1 MDQQPKQARSKKRIE
16 VILET
21 AEKILLETGVDDI
34 TIANISKISGLKRTS
49 TYKFFQTP
57 ESIKAALAAK
67 YFSELK
73 DEFSQNTSNIN
84 SSELSVIVLRSVE
97 IIYNYFH
104 TKNAAQDLILKNTT
118 SIPVNKEFFN
128 EVALCVQKFID
139 KNIEL
144 PKFFNNDGV
153 FRVFTQIIISIFSL
167 NTRESGSL
175 NEVGKIEASR
185 AAYAYMLNWVNQS
198 S

>member
-104 TKNAAQDLILKNTT
+104 TKKAAQDLILKNTT

-128 EVALCVQKFID
+128 EVALCVQSFID
-139 KNIEL
+139 RNIEL

-175 NEVGKIEASR
+175 NEVGKIEANR

>member
-21 AEKILLETGVDDI
+21 AENILVETGVDDI

-57 ESIKAALAAK
+57 
-67 YFSELK
+67 
-73 DEFSQNTSNIN
+73 EFSQNTSNIN

-104 TKNAAQDLILKNTT
+104 TKKAAQDLILKNTT

-128 EVALCVQKFID
+128 EVALCVQNFID

-175 NEVGKIEASR
+175 NEVGKIEANR

>member
-175 NEVGKIEASR
+175 NEVGKIEANR
-185 AAYAYMLNWVNQS
+185 AAHAYMLNLS
-198 S
+198 LIHI

>member
-104 TKNAAQDLILKNTT
+104 TKKAAQDLILKNTT

-175 NEVGKIEASR
+175 NEVGKIEANR
-185 AAYAYMLNWVNQS
+185 AAHAYMLNWVNQS

>member
-34 TIANISKISGLKRTS
+34 TIANISKISGLKEPLPIS
-49 TYKFFQTP
+49 FQTP

-175 NEVGKIEASR
+175 NEVGKIEANR

>member
-21 AEKILLETGVDDI
+21 AENILLETGVDDI

-104 TKNAAQDLILKNTT
+104 TKKAAQDLILKNTT

-128 EVALCVQKFID
+128 EVALCVQSFID

-175 NEVGKIEASR
+175 NEVGKIEANR
-185 AAYAYMLNWVNQS
+185 AAHAYMLNWVNQS

>member
-1 MDQQPKQARSKKRIE
+1 MDQQPKQARSKKRTE
-16 VILET
+16 VILQT

-104 TKNAAQDLILKNTT
+104 TKKAAQDLILKNTT

-175 NEVGKIEASR
+175 NEVGKIEANR
-185 AAYAYMLNWVNQS
+185 AAHAYMLNWVNQS

>member
-128 EVALCVQKFID
+128 EVALCVQMFID

-175 NEVGKIEASR
+175 NEVGKIEANR
-185 AAYAYMLNWVNQS
+185 AAHAYMLNWVNQS

>member
-21 AEKILLETGVDDI
+21 AENILVETGVDDI

-67 YFSELK
+67 YFLELK

-104 TKNAAQDLILKNTT
+104 TKKAAQDLILKNTT

-128 EVALCVQKFID
+128 EVALCVQNFID

-175 NEVGKIEASR
+175 NEVGKIEANR

>member
-21 AEKILLETGVDDI
+21 AEKILLEIGVDDI

-175 NEVGKIEASR
+175 NEVGKIEANR

>member
-104 TKNAAQDLILKNTT
+104 TKNVAQDLILKNTT

-175 NEVGKIEASR
+175 NEVGKIEANR

>member
-1 MDQQPKQARSKKRIE
+1 MDQQPKQARSKKRTE

-104 TKNAAQDLILKNTT
+104 TKKAAQDLILKNTT

-175 NEVGKIEASR
+175 NEVGKIEANR

>member
-104 TKNAAQDLILKNTT
+104 TKKAAQDLILKNTT

-128 EVALCVQKFID
+128 EVALCVQSFID

-175 NEVGKIEASR
+175 NEVGKIEANR

>member
-21 AEKILLETGVDDI
+21 AENILLETGVDDI

-67 YFSELK
+67 YFLELK

-104 TKNAAQDLILKNTT
+104 TKKVAQDLILKNMT

-175 NEVGKIEASR
+175 NEVGKIEANR

>member
-21 AEKILLETGVDDI
+21 AENILLETGVDDI

-104 TKNAAQDLILKNTT
+104 TKK
-118 SIPVNKEFFN
+118 
-128 EVALCVQKFID
+128 
-139 KNIEL
+139 
-144 PKFFNNDGV
+144 
-153 FRVFTQIIISIFSL
+153 
-167 NTRESGSL
+167 
-175 NEVGKIEASR
+175 AS
-185 AAYAYMLNWVNQS
+185 MGG
-198 S
+198 

>member
-57 ESIKAALAAK
+57 ESIKAALVAK

-175 NEVGKIEASR
+175 NEVGKIEANR

>member
-1 MDQQPKQARSKKRIE
+1 MDQQPKQARSKKGIE

-21 AEKILLETGVDDI
+21 AENILLETGVDDI

-104 TKNAAQDLILKNTT
+104 TKKAAQDLILKNTT

-175 NEVGKIEASR
+175 NEVGKIEANR
-185 AAYAYMLNWVNQS
+185 AAHAYMLNWVNQS

>member
-67 YFSELK
+67 YFLELK

-104 TKNAAQDLILKNTT
+104 TKKAAQDLILKNTT

-175 NEVGKIEASR
+175 NEVGKIEANR
-185 AAYAYMLNWVNQS
+185 AAHAYMLNWVNQS

>member
-21 AEKILLETGVDDI
+21 AENILLETGVDDI

-84 SSELSVIVLRSVE
+84 SNELSVIVLRSVE

-104 TKNAAQDLILKNTT
+104 TKKAAQDLILKNMT

-128 EVALCVQKFID
+128 EVALCVQSFID
-139 KNIEL
+139 RNIEL

-175 NEVGKIEASR
+175 NEVGKIEANR

>member
-21 AEKILLETGVDDI
+21 AENILLETGVDDI

-67 YFSELK
+67 YFLELK

-104 TKNAAQDLILKNTT
+104 TKKAAQDLILKNTT

-153 FRVFTQIIISIFSL
+153 FRAFTQIIISIFSL

-175 NEVGKIEASR
+175 NEVGKIEANR

>member
-21 AEKILLETGVDDI
+21 AENILLETGVDDI

-67 YFSELK
+67 YFLELK

-104 TKNAAQDLILKNTT
+104 TKKAAQDLILKNMT

-175 NEVGKIEASR
+175 NEVGKIEANR
-185 AAYAYMLNWVNQS
+185 AAHAYMLNWVNQS